1 MTSAVG
7 RVWIESTKGRPHA
20 SAGVGAAGGAAGAPW
35 IESTGWSMG
44 TGGLDQLDADPAARS
59 EGEDGLVLELQK
71 FT

>member
-20 SAGVGAAGGAAGAPW
+20 SAGVGAAGAPW
-35 IESTGWSMG
+35 IESTGWSTG